1 MRKERVPNQQRI
13 GVAREG
19 FSKLFRVLPCA
30 RNPTD
35 VILLTSLCLFLHFN
49 WEREEVRRV
58 VKSYQRV
65 ESLEREAGHV

>member
-1 MRKERVPNQQRI
+1 MRKEHVPNQQRI

-19 FSKLFRVLPCA
+19 FSKLLRVLPCG

-49 WEREEVRRV
+49 WEGE
-58 VKSYQRV
+58 KSDEILS
-65 ESLEREAGHV
+65 ES